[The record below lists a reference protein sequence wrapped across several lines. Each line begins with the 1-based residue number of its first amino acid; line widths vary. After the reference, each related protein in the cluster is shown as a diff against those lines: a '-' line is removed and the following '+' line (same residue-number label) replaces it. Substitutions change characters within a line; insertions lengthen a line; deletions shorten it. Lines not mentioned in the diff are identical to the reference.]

1 MFTLKFKR
9 SRCLASYIANIK
21 AVRFTQVGCML
32 HVNRCVDK
40 LLSYR
45 IFKFDKMKL
54 FLHEICS
61 ALSEDSDEEFERQQL
76 DLEVRELRS
85 QVAKA
90 AVSLK
95 DFTKLQQDLERSE
108 QQRAQLSD
116 HIQVCLYVFSC
127 SIS

>member
-1 MFTLKFKR
+1 
-9 SRCLASYIANIK
+9 
-21 AVRFTQVGCML
+21 
-32 HVNRCVDK
+32 
-40 LLSYR
+40 
-45 IFKFDKMKL
+45 MKL